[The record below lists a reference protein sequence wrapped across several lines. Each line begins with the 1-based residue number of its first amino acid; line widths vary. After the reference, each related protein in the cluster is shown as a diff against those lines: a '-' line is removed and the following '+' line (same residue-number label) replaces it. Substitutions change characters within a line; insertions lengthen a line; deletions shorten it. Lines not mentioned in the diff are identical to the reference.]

1 MHIFYIRCHNPFQD
15 YIILIYPP
23 CTGYGGNSCK
33 YKTPLSNSFVYVLID
48 VVSGSFRVHFDNFVA
63 MGKQNMQAKKVKS
76 HLQAAFSMQH
86 MVISLFLKTRKF
98 HPQFSL
104 KANCG

>member
-1 MHIFYIRCHNPFQD
+1 MFILICLFCSLSLKFRILEAVVGGKLHVFDIRFHNPVLD

-23 CTGYGGNSCK
+23 SSGYRGNSCK

-63 MGKQNMQAKKVKS
+63 MGK
-76 HLQAAFSMQH
+76 
-86 MVISLFLKTRKF
+86 
-98 HPQFSL
+98 
-104 KANCG
+104 